1 MSNLLVGIVAVIYL
15 VAAAGYLLEGNRGM
29 ALTFVAYA
37 VANVGLIMAASKGPV

>member
-1 MSNLLVGIVAVIYL
+1 MSNTLVALVAIVYL

-37 VANVGLIMAASKGPV
+37 VANLGLVMAANK